1 MATYKCLECGHI
13 FEDGEE
19 LRWVEPHGEY
29 MTGCPI
35 CKCAYDDA
43 YQCDQCGS
51 FHLSDE
57 LYHGLC
63 LDCLKALATP
73 HNIVDWCETDKLL
86 AEQFYGFFYSSLI
99 ADSSEQLRQLLRGG
113 LLQRHSIDKLQ
124 HRRETADKC
133 FEFIN
138 SSEENRYDFAEWIK
152 KGNAK

>member
-19 LRWVEPHGEY
+19 WRWVEPHGER

-35 CKCAYDDA
+35 CGCAYDEA
-43 YQCDQCGS
+43 YQCDRCGS

-63 LDCLKALATP
+63 LDCLKELAPP
-73 HNIVDWCETDKLL
+73 HNIADWCETDALL
-86 AEQFYGFFYSSLI
+86 AEQFYGFYYDSLI

-113 LLQRHSIDKLQ
+113 LLQRYSLDKLQ
-124 HRRETADKC
+124 RRHDAADRC

-152 KGNAK
+152 KGKTK